1 MSRRITRTQVRLHPE
16 NTDKIFVQEI
26 KMILR
31 GADNL
36 IMRGG
41 RTLLSKMLKGSKEK
55 KLLQLG
61 LDQNPAYGYLKDLT
75 IENILGKI
83 DWLISNNYLSLE
95 YDGRLPLLVYTPRGW
110 DIEVETYSE
119 ELFERFHR
127 IVENGETQYDFSDLK
142 DRNREIILLLLEK
155 IGQRADKRY
164 IPLLMSWENIDYK
177 KIQIKIRS
185 IIRSIEIRDV

>member
-41 RTLLSKMLKGSKEK
+41 RTLLSKMLKGSKKK

-127 IVENGETQYDFSDLK
+127 IVENGETQYDFSNLK
-142 DRNREIILLLLEK
+142 DRNREMILLLLEK
-155 IGQRADKRY
+155 ISQRADKRY
-164 IPLLMSWENIDYK
+164 IPLLKSWENVDYK
-177 KIQIKIRS
+177 KIQSKIRS
-185 IIRSIEIRDV
+185 LIRIIEMRDV

>member
-1 MSRRITRTQVRLHPE
+1 MGRKITRTQVRLHPE
-16 NTDKIFVQEI
+16 NADKLFVQEI

-36 IMRGG
+36 ILRGG
-41 RTLLSKMLKGSKEK
+41 RTVLSKMLKGSKEK
-55 KLLQLG
+55 KLIQLG

-95 YDGRLPLLVYTPRGW
+95 YDGRFPLLVYRPRGW
-110 DIEVETYSE
+110 DIEIETYSD
-119 ELFERFHR
+119 ELFERFR
-127 IVENGETQYDFSDLK
+127 QIVENGETQYDFSDLK

>member
-61 LDQNPAYGYLKDLT
+61 LDQNRT
-75 IENILGKI
+75 
-83 DWLISNNYLSLE
+83 
-95 YDGRLPLLVYTPRGW
+95 
-110 DIEVETYSE
+110 DI
-119 ELFERFHR
+119 
-127 IVENGETQYDFSDLK
+127 
-142 DRNREIILLLLEK
+142 
-155 IGQRADKRY
+155 
-164 IPLLMSWENIDYK
+164 
-177 KIQIKIRS
+177 
-185 IIRSIEIRDV
+185 